1 MKLTNVVFF
10 IFFSTLFLM
19 IDCSSQDKTVASLKN
34 VTAKHAK
41 APIVVDGVL
50 DENAW
55 QNARPLQLSEN
66 RTGTVISDP
75 GYSARAFISHDN
87 TNLYIAFICNDRD
100 IYSTFTKRDD
110 YLWQQEAV
118 EVFIDTDENPNTYV
132 EIEVSPNNILF
143 DSYIVNPDDIDIP
156 ATLKYNLSGIQT
168 AVTVD
173 GTVNERQD
181 EDKKWTVEISIPFS
195 DLVENFNPEMITDF
209 VWKINFYRIDADDDG
224 PYTYAWSPTLVERFH
239 NPIRFGTL
247 YFE

>member
-1 MKLTNVVFF
+1 MKLTNVLFF
-10 IFFSTLFLM
+10 IFFTTGISL
-19 IDCSSQDKTVASLKN
+19 IGCSSLDKTVGSL
-34 VTAKHAK
+34 VHATVKHTK

-50 DENAW
+50 DENDW
-55 QNARPLQLSEN
+55 QNAQPLQLSEN
-66 RTGTVISDP
+66 KTGAVISDT
-75 GYSARAFISHDN
+75 GYSARAFICHDD

-100 IYSTFTKRDD
+100 IYSTFTQHDD

-118 EVFIDTDENPNTYV
+118 EVFIDTDDDPNTYV

-143 DSYIVNPDDIDIP
+143 DSFIVNPFDIDVP
-156 ATLKYNLSGIQT
+156 KTLKYNLSGIQT

-181 EDKKWTVEISIPFS
+181 EDRKWNVEISIPFS
-195 DLVENFNPEMITDF
+195 DLVEKFNPEMITDF

-224 PYTYAWSPTLVERFH
+224 PNAYAWSPTLVERFH
-239 NPIRFGTL
+239 NPKRFGTL